1 MNQSSSSKQIN
12 EGLLFGFIGV
22 LIFSFTLPV
31 TRLIVPFMD
40 PVFLG
45 LGRSVIAGIVA
56 AIILVVLRQ
65 PLPTRRQI
73 ALLLITAC
81 GVIWGFPVLSALGM
95 QTVPAAHGSVVTG
108 ILPLITAIFATLI
121 TKEHPSPGFW
131 ATAFLGTLL
140 VISFSLLKGGATL
153 FSGDMYLFGA
163 SIIGGLGYAVGGK
176 LANEIG
182 GWQVICWALVL
193 SFPVTMSGAWWLK
206 PDDLMSLPPYVYWGF
221 LYLALMSQLFG
232 FFFWNRGL
240 VLGGITRVSQIQLL
254 QPFLSIIAAI
264 IILGERVDTLTYIFA
279 IAVIGVI
286 AINRRML
293 ISNISVNKAV
303 N

>member
-1 MNQSSSSKQIN
+1 MDQNNSNKQVN
-12 EGLLFGFIGV
+12 KGLLFGFMGV

-31 TRLIVPFMD
+31 TRLIIPFMD
-40 PVFLG
+40 PIFLG
-45 LGRSVIAGIVA
+45 LGRSVIAGMVA
-56 AIILVVLRQ
+56 AIILIVLRQ
-65 PLPTRRQI
+65 PLPTRRQV
-73 ALLLITAC
+73 ALLLVTAC
-81 GVIWGFPVLSALGM
+81 GVVWGLPVLSALGM
-95 QTVPAAHGSVVTG
+95 QTVPASHGSVLIG
-108 ILPLITAIFATLI
+108 ILPLVTAIFATLI

-131 ATAFLGTLL
+131 ISALLGTVL
-140 VISFSLLKGGATL
+140 VISFSLLKGGAAL
-153 FSGDMYLFGA
+153 FNGDMYLFGS

-176 LANEIG
+176 VANEMG

-193 SFPVTMSGAWWLK
+193 SFPLTAGGAWYLK
-206 PDDLMSLPPYVYWGF
+206 PDDLTALPSYVYWGF

-240 VLGGITRVSQIQLL
+240 VLGGIARVSQIQLL

-264 IILGERVDTLTYIFA
+264 IILGEQVDILTYVFA

-293 ISNISVNKAV
+293 IKNVSAKK
-303 N
+303 